1 MTEAR
6 ESNELKPA
14 EPVAGDED
22 AALDAVAIAALLA
35 AGDSGGGDEPR
46 PTEPAPGGE
55 APELDAARIAALVA
69 AGDPGDGEAGPAGP
83 APEGEDA
90 ELDAAA
96 IAALL
101 RGGDPGDD
109 EPGPAGSAPEGEDA
123 ELDAAAIAA
132 LLGGGD
138 PGDDEPG
145 TVARAAEPTPVAS
158 AAEPAD
164 EFFDVLLTD
173 VLLTPLKESEE
184 APPAEA
190 ADTQEP
196 VPEVVAPEPAR
207 GPSWFGRAVCGLRER
222 WAEEVPARVARVAAR
237 LREGAARVRCALA
250 RSAEKEAPAPEAAAA
265 AGPAPVEEPAP
276 CEPVPAE
283 EPAPAREPEA
293 LAGEGSE
300 AQPWVAKLVLVSLCV
315 NTVAMAA
322 LLAVLFLRPHDPGL
336 ARADGRSRDHAA
348 ARALARAKR
357 GALPGP
363 TLKLGDFFVLL
374 RDDAGG
380 PEGGRERY
388 ARISVDLELP
398 DETAKQAASLRLP
411 PFRDAVLSC
420 LSDRTAEEF
429 RGSEALGRLK
439 AVLARRLSEAAPS
452 IPVRAIYFSDLVVQ

>member
-83 APEGEDA
+83 
-90 ELDAAA
+90 
-96 IAALL
+96 
-101 RGGDPGDD
+101 
-109 EPGPAGSAPEGEDA
+109 APEGEDA

-222 WAEEVPARVARVAAR
+222 WAEEVAARVARVAAR